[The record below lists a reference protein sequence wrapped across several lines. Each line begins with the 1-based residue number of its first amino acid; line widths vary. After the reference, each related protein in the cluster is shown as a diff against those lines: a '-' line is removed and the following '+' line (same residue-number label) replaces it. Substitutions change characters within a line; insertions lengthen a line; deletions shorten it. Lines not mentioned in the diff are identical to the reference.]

1 MAAASLLQLQLS
13 VDPDQGTWTLNLT
26 DPFDAVWANSSS
38 TGLTGLQVATL
49 GAGGAAL
56 RGPAGLPLPWLTAP
70 GTATVWG
77 GGQGFFGG
85 EGLGGGRG
93 QGLVFVLY
101 RGATRAWAWV

>member
-77 GGQGFFGG
+77 GGQG
-85 EGLGGGRG
+85 
-93 QGLVFVLY
+93 LVFVLY